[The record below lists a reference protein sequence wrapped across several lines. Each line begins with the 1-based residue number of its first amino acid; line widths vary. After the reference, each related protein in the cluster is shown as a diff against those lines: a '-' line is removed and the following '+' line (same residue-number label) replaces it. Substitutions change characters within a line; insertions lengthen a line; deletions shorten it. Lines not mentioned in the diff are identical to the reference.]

1 MDASEIVEIENWNI
15 ADNNLLMD
23 NINLI
28 S

>member
-15 ADNNLLMD
+15 PDNNLLMD